1 MFCEVRRALGVGG
14 MRGLLP
20 KDPALR
26 PPFRLGAATVFGL
39 HDGLGG
45 DAYLV
50 PTTQMDWFSVRTR
63 PSASWNCV
71 YASVTLRRMRS

>member
-1 MFCEVRRALGVGG
+1 MFSEVRRALGVGG

-26 PPFRLGAATVFGL
+26 PPLRPASSTVFGL
-39 HDGLGG
+39 HDEFRAGV
-45 DAYLV
+45 YLV

-63 PSASWNCV
+63 PPASWNCV
-71 YASVTLRRMRS
+71 HASVTLRRMRS